1 MNSAIKTSLLLLS
14 LLYPF
19 IVYWGLQH
27 NGYAWLLM
35 MMAGL
40 LVLRWFTASSSQERF
55 FLVFAVII
63 VGAVVYWLGSK
74 SGIKLY
80 PVIINLSLLV
90 LFASSLLG
98 KESFVEKLARIT
110 EPDLPEKA
118 VIYTRKVTQT
128 WCVFFA
134 VNATLSLITVLMKN
148 DELWFWYNGVLAY
161 VFIGMLMAGEWLVRQ
176 RVKAV

>member
-1 MNSAIKTSLLLLS
+1 MNSAIKACLLLLS

-19 IVYWGLQH
+19 IVYWGLQQ
-27 NGYAWLLM
+27 NSYEWLLI

-40 LVLRWFTASSSQERF
+40 LVMRWMSASSSQERY
-55 FLVFAVII
+55 FLGFAILMVAFVI
-63 VGAVVYWLGSK
+63 YWLGSK

-98 KESFVEKLARIT
+98 KMSFVEKLARIT
-110 EPDLPEKA
+110 EPNFPEKA
-118 VIYTRKVTQT
+118 VIYTRKVTQI

-134 VNATLSLITVLMKN
+134 VNAALSLITVLVG
-148 DELWFWYNGVLAY
+148 DDALWFWYNGVLAY
-161 VFIGMLMAGEWLVRQ
+161 VLIGILMAGEWLVRQ

>member
-1 MNSAIKTSLLLLS
+1 MNSAINACLLLLS

-27 NGYAWLLM
+27 NGYEWLLI

-40 LVLRWFTASSSQERF
+40 LVVRWITASSSQERY
-55 FLVFAVII
+55 FLVLAVIAL
-63 VGAVVYWLGSK
+63 VFVVYWLGEK

-98 KESFVEKLARIT
+98 RMSFVEKLARIT
-110 EPDLPEKA
+110 DPELPEKA
-118 VIYTRKVTQT
+118 VIYTRKVTQI

-134 VNATLSLITVLMKN
+134 VNATLSLITVLIGN
-148 DELWFWYNGVLAY
+148 DALWFWYNGVLAY
-161 VFIGMLMAGEWLVRQ
+161 IFIGILMAGEWLVRQ